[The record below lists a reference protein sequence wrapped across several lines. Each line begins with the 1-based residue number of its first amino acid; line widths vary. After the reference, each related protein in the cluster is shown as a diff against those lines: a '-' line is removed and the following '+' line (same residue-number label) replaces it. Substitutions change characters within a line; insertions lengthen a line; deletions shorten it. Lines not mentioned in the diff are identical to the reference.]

1 MIDKQIIEQSIACIK
16 AADKIIIGAGSG
28 LSTAAGLNYG
38 GKRFQDNF
46 ADFISKYPLSDM
58 YSAAFYPFATPE
70 ERWAYFSRHILINRF
85 NAPVGQPY
93 KDLLEVVQ
101 HKDYFVLTTNVDAQ
115 FQRAGFNTSKLFAT
129 QGDYGMFQCS
139 KPCNN
144 TLYHNHKMVNDM
156 AAQQSNCKI
165 PSALIP
171 ICPNCGE
178 ALEPHLRKDQY
189 FVENDD
195 WHTANN
201 NYINYVRQ
209 IKQEKVVFLE
219 LGVGFN
225 TPSIIRWPF
234 EQLSKQLTNACLIR
248 VNMDDVQANY
258 QISDQSILC
267 QGDIAEFITG
277 IKQGILQ

>member
-1 MIDKQIIEQSIACIK
+1 MIDKQIIEQSIARIK

-46 ADFISKYPLSDM
+46 ADFISTYPLSDM

-101 HKDYFVLTTNVDAQ
+101 TKDHFVLTTNVDAQ

-234 EQLSKQLTNACLIR
+234 EQLSKQVTNACLIR

>member
-1 MIDKQIIEQSIACIK
+1 MIDKQIIEQSIARIK

-85 NAPVGQPY
+85 NALVGQPY

-156 AAQQSNCKI
+156 AAQQSHCKI

-277 IKQGILQ
+277 IKKGILQ

>member
-1 MIDKQIIEQSIACIK
+1 MIDKQIIEQSIARIK

-101 HKDYFVLTTNVDAQ
+101 NKDYFLLTTNVDAQ

-195 WHTANN
+195 WHMANN